1 MFLPG
6 EDYKDAGLD
15 GEFEEE
21 SESEFQRLFFLG
33 KLISELE
40 ESSPGK
46 MDMEIL
52 PQKMPIRHMERKGD
66 IMEIDGS
73 EAVEELA
80 RSLERGGMIKIKGD
94 SIKWKR

>member
-6 EDYKDAGLD
+6 EDYR
-15 GEFEEE
+15 E
-21 SESEFQRLFFLG
+21 SFRKKCQFA
-33 KLISELE
+33 
-40 ESSPGK
+40 
-46 MDMEIL
+46 
-52 PQKMPIRHMERKGD
+52 MERKGD
-66 IMEIDGS
+66 ILEIDGL